1 MIRTVNGRTRR
12 GIGAART
19 SRSKHEKGILVVG
32 WARENNAVVGVDASC
47 AGDQVFCAASKKY
60 RLVLGVENDAAVSFM
75 HDLKELLNKHV
86 VDGELD
92 IIGGDAA
99 NQGEIVVI
107 DEILAFISSNLGHE
121 NTHINLE
128 ITPVISVNSS
138 EGNEHP
144 FIRALTDSL
153 RDRVNVLI
161 KDAKGKTDERA
172 EP

>member
-1 MIRTVNGRTRR
+1 MGWIRKNDLF
-12 GIGAART
+12 I
-19 SRSKHEKGILVVG
+19 
-32 WARENNAVVGVDASC
+32 GVDTPR

-60 RLVLGVENDAAVSFM
+60 RLVLGVENDAAISFM

-86 VDGELD
+86 VDGELN
-92 IIGGDAA
+92 ITSGDAA
-99 NQGEIVVI
+99 NPGEVVVI

-161 KDAKGKTDERA
+161 RDAKGKTDERA
-172 EP
+172 ET

>member
-1 MIRTVNGRTRR
+1 MGWIRKNDLF
-12 GIGAART
+12 I
-19 SRSKHEKGILVVG
+19 
-32 WARENNAVVGVDASC
+32 GVDTPR

-60 RLVLGVENDAAVSFM
+60 RLVLGVENDAAISFM

-86 VDGELD
+86 VDGELN
-92 IIGGDAA
+92 ITSGDAA
-99 NQGEIVVI
+99 NPGEVVVI
-107 DEILAFISSNLGHE
+107 DEILAFISSNLVHE

-161 KDAKGKTDERA
+161 RDAKGKTDERA
-172 EP
+172 ET

>member
-1 MIRTVNGRTRR
+1 MGWIRKNDLF
-12 GIGAART
+12 I
-19 SRSKHEKGILVVG
+19 
-32 WARENNAVVGVDASC
+32 GVDTPR
-47 AGDQVFCAASKKY
+47 AGDQAFCAASKKY
-60 RLVLGVENDAAVSFM
+60 RLVLGVENDAAISFM

-86 VDGELD
+86 VDGELN
-92 IIGGDAA
+92 ITSGDAA
-99 NQGEIVVI
+99 NPGEVVVI

-161 KDAKGKTDERA
+161 RDAKGKTDERA
-172 EP
+172 ET

>member
-1 MIRTVNGRTRR
+1 MEWIRKNDLF
-12 GIGAART
+12 I
-19 SRSKHEKGILVVG
+19 
-32 WARENNAVVGVDASC
+32 GVDTPR

-60 RLVLGVENDAAVSFM
+60 RLVLGVENDAAISFM

-86 VDGELD
+86 VDGELN
-92 IIGGDAA
+92 ITSGDAA
-99 NQGEIVVI
+99 NPGEVVVI

-161 KDAKGKTDERA
+161 RDAKGKTDERA
-172 EP
+172 ET

>member
-1 MIRTVNGRTRR
+1 MGWIRKNDLF
-12 GIGAART
+12 I
-19 SRSKHEKGILVVG
+19 
-32 WARENNAVVGVDASC
+32 GVDTPR

-60 RLVLGVENDAAVSFM
+60 RLVLGVENDAAISFM

-86 VDGELD
+86 VDGELN
-92 IIGGDAA
+92 ITSGDAA
-99 NQGEIVVI
+99 NPGEVVVI

-138 EGNEHP
+138 EENEHP

-161 KDAKGKTDERA
+161 RDAKGKTDERA
-172 EP
+172 ET